1 MPSGNYIL
9 QSGNVT
15 PGHLWAVVTDGVAG
29 DAGVTFNNTLGL
41 FRSDVLGINFNAA
54 NSDNPISINLPV
66 GFTKYRIDRIVI
78 SGASGTLS
86 TATCSVYTQPAAAGV
101 NIVASATA
109 ITIVTSLGD
118 TNNNMQS
125 LTIVTQNTL
134 ALVDTTIYFRVQT
147 AQGVIAT
154 GNVSVFFEPLP

>member
-86 TATCSVYTQPAAAGV
+86 TAGHC
-101 NIVASATA
+101 
-109 ITIVTSLGD
+109 D
-118 TNNNMQS
+118 QS
-125 LTIVTQNTL
+125 RFAMDRNSCLKIALYESKNQGPFEARGTLTFTGRL
-134 ALVDTTIYFRVQT
+134 PVDTIQFGE
-147 AQGVIAT
+147 A
-154 GNVSVFFEPLP
+154 